1 MEYKVKIL
9 DIEELAPEVKKFI
22 VEKPINYSFKPGQ
35 STIISINKPGFEKK
49 KRSFSMTSINKNKE
63 LEFIIKIYNDREG
76 ITKEI
81 DKLKVG
87 DILLIGIPF
96 GKIEYKGKGYF
107 IAGGVGIAPFISIF
121 RHLED
126 DKELDKNFLIYSNR
140 THKDIVIE
148 KELKRMFKNNIKF
161 VLTREEKSGFYNKRI
176 DENFLMETVKDF
188 NSYFYICGPRQFV
201 TDIKEILAN
210 IGVKKEKIIFEGMS

>member
-107 IAGGVGIAPFISIF
+107 IAGGGGIAPFISI
-121 RHLED
+121 
-126 DKELDKNFLIYSNR
+126 
-140 THKDIVIE
+140 
-148 KELKRMFKNNIKF
+148 FKNNIKF

-210 IGVKKEKIIFEGMS
+210 ICVKKEKIIFEGMS